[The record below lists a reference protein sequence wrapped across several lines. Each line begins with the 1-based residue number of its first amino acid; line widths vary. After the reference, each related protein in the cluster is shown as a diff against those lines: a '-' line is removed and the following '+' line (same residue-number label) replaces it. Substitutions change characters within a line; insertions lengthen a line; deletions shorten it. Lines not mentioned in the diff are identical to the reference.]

1 MPEITV
7 TNTRRRQYKDISL
20 TFARN
25 PVTHDVVAVSDT
37 DAVKRALEVLLM
49 SRAGET
55 PFFPNFGSR
64 LHTLLFEP
72 IDPITTVLLQHEIGD
87 TITAFEP
94 RVNIEEL
101 SVVPTSDELG
111 YDVNILFSI
120 ANQTQPI
127 TLTVYLTRLR

>member
-25 PVTHDVVAVSDT
+25 PVTHDVVVVSDT
-37 DAVKRALEVLLM
+37 DAVKRALKVLLM

>member
-37 DAVKRALEVLLM
+37 DAVKRALKVLLM